1 MDKRI
6 TMNLTTRREPFVFLF
21 VLLFFVILSAVSDAQ
36 ELFPVPSPAPPDSRG
51 PNYLNGPGPGLSDTI
66 NAQREFRLGVQA
78 YNRYAFNEA
87 ILAFEKSLSFRPGE
101 ELTLEWLGRAYYR
114 SGLEDTAIS
123 QWQSALGQSS
133 SSFAQVLLRSR
144 IETVRNRRSLIPL
157 VSFAAGEL
165 RFVESGRYPGRTEN
179 GLYFRQP
186 SSVLPMEDGTAW
198 VAAYG
203 SNELVRID
211 VNGLIRRRVRGPVN
225 GFDRPYDVVKAPDG
239 RLYVSEYRGGR
250 VSVLSAGGDWLAY
263 VGSRGRGDGMF
274 VGPQNLAVDEDGY
287 LYVVDYGNR
296 RISKFDPEG
305 NFLFSFGKKEYGF
318 NGLLSPTGIVCL
330 DQRVF
335 VADGVHKKIY
345 SFDRNGTY
353 TGVLVEEGLG
363 GPESLRLAFGGK
375 LLVADTNRVLLVD
388 PDSSVVTE
396 LGLIGGGAVR
406 ITGAGL
412 DRNGNILAANF
423 QGDEVTVMT
432 EVDDMASG
440 FFVQIDR
447 VIADNFP
454 SVTVELSVQDRNR
467 RPIVGLDGRNFIL
480 SENNR
485 AAAGQTF
492 LGAAYLSENYDVS
505 VLFERSP
512 ETAALRDDLAAALRD
527 INATASAETRAPRIV
542 SVVSAGQTPVRERLG
557 AGASGLAAAARG
569 GAYSPYWRFDQG
581 LRLAATD
588 LLPGEKKR
596 AVVFVGSGSP
606 GEFGFESYSLSE
618 LASYLA
624 NNGIAFYAIIVG
636 NGRVSGE
643 LQYLCEETGGEAVDL
658 YRPLGIGPAIRSIT
672 EKGSGSYALRYRSSL
687 PTNFGN
693 DYLPIEAEVYLLER
707 SGRDRTG
714 YFAPLE

>member
-1 MDKRI
+1 MI
-6 TMNLTTRREPFVFLF
+6 FHLALF
-21 VLLFFVILSAVSDAQ
+21 AACLLFAVDAQ
-36 ELFPVPSPAPPDSRG
+36 ELFPVPEPSRLPSDSRG
-51 PNYLNGPGPGLSDTI
+51 PNYLNGPGPGLTDTI

-87 ILAFEKSLSFRPGE
+87 ILAFEKSLSYRPGE

-123 QWQSALGQSS
+123 QWQSALGRSGSS
-133 SSFAQVLLRSR
+133 LEQILLRSR
-144 IETVRNRRSLIPL
+144 IETVRNRRSLIPS

-186 SSVLPMEDGTAW
+186 VSVLPMEDGTAW
-198 VAAYG
+198 VVAYG
-203 SNELVRID
+203 SNELVRLD

-250 VSVLSAGGDWLAY
+250 VSVLAAGGEWLSY
-263 VGSRGRGDGMF
+263 IGSRGRGDGMF
-274 VGPQNLAVDEDGY
+274 IGPQNLAVDEDGY

-296 RISKFDPEG
+296 RISKFDPDG
-305 NFLFSFGKKEYGF
+305 NFLFSFGKKDRGF
-318 NGLLSPTGIVCL
+318 NGFLSPTGIVCL

-335 VADGVHKKIY
+335 VADGVYKKIY
-345 SFDRNGTY
+345 VFDRNGAY
-353 TGVLVEEGLG
+353 TGVLVEDGLG
-363 GPESLRLAFGGK
+363 GPESLRPALGM

-396 LGLIGGGAVR
+396 LGVIGGGAVR

-412 DRNGNILAANF
+412 DKNGNILAANF
-423 QGDEVTVMT
+423 QGDEVAVMT

-447 VIADNFP
+447 IIADDFP
-454 SVTVELSVQDRNR
+454 AVTVELSVQDRNR
-467 RPIVGLDGRNFIL
+467 RPIIGLDGRNFVL
-480 SENNR
+480 TENNR
-485 AAAGQTF
+485 AVAGQTF
-492 LGAAYLSENYDVS
+492 LGAAYLSNNYDVS
-505 VLFERSP
+505 VLVERSP

-527 INATASAETRAPRIV
+527 INAAGPRIV
-542 SVVSAGQTPVRERLG
+542 SVVSAGQTPVRERVG

-569 GAYSPYWRFDQG
+569 GAYSPYWRLDQS

-596 AVVFVGSGSP
+596 AVVFVTSGAP
-606 GEFGFESYSLSE
+606 GELGFESYSLSE

-624 NNGIAFYAIIVG
+624 NNGIAFYAVVVG

-643 LQYLCEETGGEAVDL
+643 IQYLCEETGGEAVDL
-658 YRPLGIGPAIRSIT
+658 YRPLGVGPAIRSIV
-672 EKGSGSYALRYRSSL
+672 EKGSGSYALSYRSSL
-687 PTNFGN
+687 YTNFGS

>member
-1 MDKRI
+1 MISR
-6 TMNLTTRREPFVFLF
+6 LVFPA
-21 VLLFFVILSAVSDAQ
+21 LLFACLFPGFSGAQ
-36 ELFPVPSPAPPDSRG
+36 EIFPAPEPSRLPSDSRG
-51 PNYLNGPGPGLSDTI
+51 ANYLNSPGPGLNDTV

-87 ILAFEKSLSFRPGE
+87 ILAFERSLAFRPGE
-101 ELTLEWLGRAYYR
+101 ELTLDWLGRAYYR

-123 QWQSALGQSS
+123 QWQSALGRSR
-133 SSFAQVLLRSR
+133 SFSDQILLRSR

-157 VSFAAGEL
+157 VSTAGGNP
-165 RFVESGRYPGRTEN
+165 RFVESGRYPGRTAA
-179 GLYFRQP
+179 GVYFRQP

-198 VAAYG
+198 VTAYG
-203 SNELVRID
+203 SNELLRMD
-211 VNGLIRRRVRGPVN
+211 VNGLVRRRVRGPVN
-225 GFDRPYDVVKAPDG
+225 GFDRPYDVVEAPDG

-250 VSVLSAGGDWLAY
+250 VSVLSADGTWLSY
-263 VGSRGRGDGMF
+263 IGSRGRGDGMF

-305 NFLFSFGKKEYGF
+305 NFIFSFGKKEYGF

-335 VADGVHKKIY
+335 VADGVYKQIY
-345 SFDRNGTY
+345 TFDRNGTY
-353 TGVLVEEGLG
+353 TGMLVEQGLT
-363 GPESLRLAFGGK
+363 GPESLRLALGGK
-375 LLVADTNRVLLVD
+375 LLVADTNRVVLVD

-396 LGLIGGGAVR
+396 LGAIGGGNVR
-406 ITGAGL
+406 ITGAGV
-412 DRNGNILAANF
+412 DKNGSILAANF
-423 QGDEVTVMT
+423 QGDEVTILT

-447 VIADNFP
+447 VIADRFP
-454 SVTVELSVQDRNR
+454 LVTVELSVQDRNR
-467 RPIVGLDGRNFIL
+467 RPIMGLDGRNFLL

-485 AAAGQTF
+485 TVAEQTF

-505 VLFERSP
+505 VLVERSA
-512 ETAALRDDLAAALRD
+512 ETSALKDELAAALRD
-527 INATASAETRAPRIV
+527 INAEGPRLV
-542 SVVSAGQTPVRERLG
+542 SVISAGQTPVREQVG

-569 GAYSPYWRFDQG
+569 GTYSPYWRLDQG
-581 LRLAATD
+581 IRLAATD

-596 AVVFVGSGSP
+596 AVVFVTSGSP
-606 GEFGFESYSLSE
+606 GERGFESYSLSE
-618 LASYLA
+618 LASYLS
-624 NNGIAFYAIIVG
+624 NNGIAFYAVIVG

-643 LQYLCEETGGEAVDL
+643 IQYLCGETGGEAVDL
-658 YRPLGIGPAIRSIT
+658 YRPRGIGPAIRSIVK
-672 EKGSGSYALRYRSSL
+672 KGSGSYAVSYRSSL
-687 PTNFGN
+687 PTNFGG